1 MNVWMSPLLIFIS
14 FVLYSLLH
22 SVLAGPHFK
31 AGARARMGTAA
42 YERYYRL
49 LFNAVGVLTL
59 LPILWMV
66 VALPDRPLYSIP
78 YPWRWLSFAGQVA
91 GLWLL
96 AASLRV
102 TGALDFLGLGQLAA
116 GGGTAPELHL
126 RGPYAWM
133 RHPLYTGSMLVLW
146 LAPVMTLNRL
156 ALVASISLYFWLG
169 AYYEERKLEDWFGA
183 AYAAYKAR
191 TPMFIPWRAPQD

>member
-1 MNVWMSPLLIFIS
+1 MNAWQSPLIILAS
-14 FVLYSLLH
+14 FAVYSVLH
-22 SVLAGPHFK
+22 SVLAGHRFK
-31 AGARARMGTAA
+31 AWAQARMGAAA

-59 LPILWMV
+59 LPILWLA
-66 VALPDRPLYSIP
+66 VAPPDRPLYSTP

-102 TGALDFLGLGQLAA
+102 TGALDFLGLRQLAVE
-116 GGGTAPELHL
+116 GGAAPELHI

-146 LAPVMTLNRL
+146 LFPEMTLNRL
-156 ALVASISLYFWLG
+156 ALIAAISLYFWLG
-169 AYYEERKLEDWFGA
+169 AYYEERKLEAWFGA
-183 AYAAYKAR
+183 TYTAYKAR